1 VDLKE
6 VKQNLLTEELIQEIE
21 EEEYKPCNIIDGY
34 NIIVQAFTND
44 SDLDLALRENDP
56 QVVIMYEP
64 ILDFMRAIELYNAE
78 RDESIEVHVLKF
90 TGDFEGSDFIQQCDD
105 ESTAF
110 K

>member
-1 VDLKE
+1 MDLKE

-56 QVVIMYEP
+56 
-64 ILDFMRAIELYNAE
+64 
-78 RDESIEVHVLKF
+78 
-90 TGDFEGSDFIQQCDD
+90 
-105 ESTAF
+105 
-110 K
+110 

>member
-1 VDLKE
+1 
-6 VKQNLLTEELIQEIE
+6 
-21 EEEYKPCNIIDGY
+21 
-34 NIIVQAFTND
+34 
-44 SDLDLALRENDP
+44 
-56 QVVIMYEP
+56 MYEP

-78 RDESIEVHVLKF
+78 GDESIEVHVLKF